1 MFHISETINKNY
13 RYFGLVAV
21 IILGTVSIFGSG
33 GGDGGVGTP
42 PVITSVSPAQSSDSA
57 VVTAL
62 VTAQF
67 SIDMEEASIDANS
80 FTLVDNT
87 MTAVTASN
95 ISYDVGTRIAT
106 FVPSTD
112 LESGMEYIA
121 TLTTAVQD
129 SAGNHPLS
137 TNYVWSFRIAPT
149 LVPVSLDSNG
159 VYGNSA
165 SSNPAIDQTGRYIV
179 FVSINNLVPGINA
192 GGIAQ
197 IYRKDTLTGGV
208 RIVSTDNTGLIAA
221 DGASTAP
228 VISVDGRYIA
238 FESSATNLVTGDTN
252 GIPDVFLH
260 DTQTTTT
267 TRVSVATGGTQA
279 NGASSAPVVS
289 VDGRYIA
296 FESSATNLVTGDTNG
311 IPDVFLHDTQ
321 TTTTTRVSVATGGA
335 QANGA
340 SSAPAI
346 SANGRYIAFQSTAPD
361 LVTGDTNTV
370 MDIFLHDTQTPSTT
384 SRVSVTTVGAE
395 ANGASSTPAIS
406 ADGRYIAFQ
415 SIASDLVAGDT
426 NTVMDI
432 FLHDTQTPSTSRV
445 SITSGGAEA
454 NGASS
459 APAISGDGRYIAF
472 QSAATDLIATDTNG
486 VTDIYLRDYQTPST
500 VRLSLPVGGAQ
511 PTSESTEAA
520 ISSDGRYVGFS
531 SLANLDTAND
541 TNGVRDI
548 YRAHRTHQ

>member
-267 TRVSVATGGTQA
+267 TRVSVATGG
-279 NGASSAPVVS
+279 
-289 VDGRYIA
+289 
-296 FESSATNLVTGDTNG
+296 
-311 IPDVFLHDTQ
+311 
-321 TTTTTRVSVATGGA
+321 A

-395 ANGASSTPAIS
+395 ANGASST
-406 ADGRYIAFQ
+406 
-415 SIASDLVAGDT
+415 
-426 NTVMDI
+426 
-432 FLHDTQTPSTSRV
+432 
-445 SITSGGAEA
+445 
-454 NGASS
+454 
-459 APAISGDGRYIAF
+459 PAISGDGRYIAF

>member
-13 RYFGLVAV
+13 RYLGLGAV
-21 IILGTVSIFGSG
+21 IILGIVSIFGSG

-267 TRVSVATGGTQA
+267 TRVRVATGGT
-279 NGASSAPVVS
+279 
-289 VDGRYIA
+289 
-296 FESSATNLVTGDTNG
+296 
-311 IPDVFLHDTQ
+311 
-321 TTTTTRVSVATGGA
+321 

-395 ANGASSTPAIS
+395 ANGASST
-406 ADGRYIAFQ
+406 
-415 SIASDLVAGDT
+415 
-426 NTVMDI
+426 
-432 FLHDTQTPSTSRV
+432 
-445 SITSGGAEA
+445 
-454 NGASS
+454 
-459 APAISGDGRYIAF
+459 PAISGDGRYIAF

>member
-1 MFHISETINKNY
+1 M
-13 RYFGLVAV
+13 
-21 IILGTVSIFGSG
+21 
-33 GGDGGVGTP
+33 
-42 PVITSVSPAQSSDSA
+42 
-57 VVTAL
+57 
-62 VTAQF
+62 
-67 SIDMEEASIDANS
+67 
-80 FTLVDNT
+80 
-87 MTAVTASN
+87 TASN
-95 ISYDVGTRIAT
+95 ISYDVGTRIAI
-106 FVPSTD
+106 FEPSSD
-112 LESGMEYIA
+112 LESGMEYFA

-159 VYGNSA
+159 VYGNDASA
-165 SSNPAIDQTGRYIV
+165 TPAIDQTGRYIV
-179 FVSINNLVPGINA
+179 FVSTNNLAPGINT

-197 IYRKDTLTGGV
+197 IYRKDTMTGEV

-221 DGASTAP
+221 DGASTAS
-228 VISVDGRYIA
+228 VISADGRYIA

-384 SRVSVTTVGAE
+384 SRVSVTTGGAE
-395 ANGASSTPAIS
+395 VNGASSDPAIS

-486 VTDIYLRDYQTPST
+486 VTDIYLRDHQTPST
-500 VRLSLPVGGAQ
+500 VRLSLSVGGAQ
-511 PTSESTEAA
+511 PTSESTQAA
-520 ISSDGRYVGFS
+520 VSSDGRYVGFS

>member
-13 RYFGLVAV
+13 RYLGLVAV

-33 GGDGGVGTP
+33 GGDGGIGAP

-62 VTAQF
+62 VTVQF

-95 ISYDVGTRIAT
+95 ISYDVGTRIAI
-106 FVPSTD
+106 FEPSSD
-112 LESGMEYIA
+112 LESGMEYFA

-159 VYGNSA
+159 VYGNDASA
-165 SSNPAIDQTGRYIV
+165 TPAIDQTGRYIV
-179 FVSINNLVPGINA
+179 FVSTNNLAPGINT

-197 IYRKDTLTGGV
+197 IYRKDTMTGEV

-221 DGASTAP
+221 DGASTAS
-228 VISVDGRYIA
+228 VISA
-238 FESSATNLVTGDTN
+238 
-252 GIPDVFLH
+252 
-260 DTQTTTT
+260 
-267 TRVSVATGGTQA
+267 
-279 NGASSAPVVS
+279 
-289 VDGRYIA
+289 DGRYIA

-384 SRVSVTTVGAE
+384 SRVSVTTGGAE
-395 ANGASSTPAIS
+395 VNGASSDPAIS

-486 VTDIYLRDYQTPST
+486 VTDIYLRDHQTPST
-500 VRLSLPVGGAQ
+500 VRLSLSVGGAQ
-511 PTSESTEAA
+511 PTSESTQAA
-520 ISSDGRYVGFS
+520 VSSDGRYVGFS